1 LILKDSRRR
10 RAVAGLLMRWGW
22 LGCSETA
29 DGGSGDG

>member
-1 LILKDSRRR
+1 MITKHFRRL